1 MNRKRWLALLLFGL
15 ALTLLAVGLVR
26 LTRPQESGRPWRE
39 TTLYGHGEKVVL
51 LEVVGSIPVGRG
63 LEDLLSQIRQ
73 AREDPSIRAA
83 VLFVDSPG
91 GSVTETEA
99 IHRALREL
107 AREKPLVAAFGTV
120 AASGGYYVAT
130 AAREIFTP
138 ATAIT
143 GSMGVI
149 AVLPQVQGLLA
160 KLGIQ
165 VEVLKEGRLKD
176 MGSGLRPLT
185 PEEQAVIQGYM
196 REAYELFVARVAE
209 GRRLPEDKVRQ
220 LADGRIYSGH
230 QAIALGLADR
240 EGYREDAAKRAAELA
255 GLEAF
260 RLVRYAKPKGLLE
273 GLLGEGFPLGLSSE
287 TKELL
292 ALLDHSRFRLE
303 YRYLGGGLW

>member
-1 MNRKRWLALLLFGL
+1 MNRKRWLALLLFVMVAFL
-15 ALTLLAVGLVR
+15 VVGLGR
-26 LTRPQESGRPWRE
+26 LIQPREAGHPWQEA
-39 TTLYGHGEKVVL
+39 TLYGRGEKVVL
-51 LEVVGSIPVGRG
+51 LEVVGSIPTGKE
-63 LEDLLSQIRQ
+63 LENLLSKIRQ
-73 AREDPSIRAA
+73 AREDPGIRAA

-99 IHRALREL
+99 IHRALKGL
-107 AREKPLVAAFGTV
+107 ARDKPLVAAFGTV

-143 GSMGVI
+143 GSIGVI
-149 AVLPQVQGLLA
+149 AALPQVQGLLA
-160 KLGIQ
+160 KLGVQ

-185 PEEQAVIQGYM
+185 PEERTLIQGYM

-209 GRRLPEDKVRQ
+209 GRHLPKDKVRQ
-220 LADGRIYSGH
+220 LADGRIYSGT

-240 EGYREDAAKRAAELA
+240 EGYLEDAAKRAAELA
-255 GLEAF
+255 GLEEF
-260 RLVRYAKPKGLLE
+260 RLVRYVKPKGLLD

-287 TKELL
+287 TEQLISLL
-292 ALLDHSRFRLE
+292 GQNRLRLE

>member
-1 MNRKRWLALLLFGL
+1 MNRKRWLALLLFVAV
-15 ALTLLAVGLVR
+15 ALLVVGLGR
-26 LTRPQESGRPWRE
+26 LIQSRETDHPWRE
-39 TTLYGHGEKVVL
+39 ATLYGRGEKVVL
-51 LEVVGSIPVGRG
+51 LEVVGSIPMGKD
-63 LEDLLSQIRQ
+63 LEDLLSKIRQ
-73 AREDPSIRAA
+73 AREDPGIRAA

-99 IHRALREL
+99 IHRALKDL

-138 ATAIT
+138 ATAVT
-143 GSMGVI
+143 GSIGVI
-149 AVLPQVQGLLA
+149 ATLPQVQGLLA
-160 KLGIQ
+160 KLGVQ

-185 PEEQAVIQGYM
+185 PEERTLIQGYM

-209 GRRLPEDKVRQ
+209 GRHLPKDKVRQ
-220 LADGRIYSGH
+220 LADGRIYSGT

-240 EGYREDAAKRAAELA
+240 EGYLEDAAKRAAELA
-255 GLEAF
+255 GLEGF
-260 RLVRYAKPKGLLE
+260 RLVRYVKPKGLLD
-273 GLLGEGFPLGLSSE
+273 GLLGEEFPLGLSSE
-287 TKELL
+287 TEQLVSLL
-292 ALLDHSRFRLE
+292 GQNRFRLE

>member
-1 MNRKRWLALLLFGL
+1 MVALLV
-15 ALTLLAVGLVR
+15 VGLGR
-26 LTRPQESGRPWRE
+26 LIQPREAGHPWQEA
-39 TTLYGHGEKVVL
+39 TLYGRGEKVVL
-51 LEVVGSIPVGRG
+51 LEVVGSIPTGKE
-63 LEDLLSQIRQ
+63 LENLLSKIRQ
-73 AREDPSIRAA
+73 AQEDPGIRAA

-99 IHRALREL
+99 IHRALKGL
-107 AREKPLVAAFGTV
+107 ARDKPLVAAFGTV

-143 GSMGVI
+143 GSIGVI
-149 AVLPQVQGLLA
+149 AALPQVQGLLA
-160 KLGIQ
+160 KLGVQ

-185 PEEQAVIQGYM
+185 PEERTLIQGYM

-209 GRRLPEDKVRQ
+209 GRHLPKDKVRQ
-220 LADGRIYSGH
+220 LADGRIYSGT

-240 EGYREDAAKRAAELA
+240 EGYLEDAAKRAAELA
-255 GLEAF
+255 GLEEF
-260 RLVRYAKPKGLLE
+260 RLVRYVKPKGLLD
-273 GLLGEGFPLGLSSE
+273 GLLGEEFPLGLASE
-287 TKELL
+287 TEQLISLL
-292 ALLDHSRFRLE
+292 GQNRLRLE

>member
-1 MNRKRWLALLLFGL
+1 MNRKRWLALLLFVMVVFL
-15 ALTLLAVGLVR
+15 VVGLGR
-26 LTRPQESGRPWRE
+26 LIQPREAGHPWQE
-39 TTLYGHGEKVVL
+39 TTLYGRGEKVVL
-51 LEVVGSIPVGRG
+51 LEVVGSIPTGKE
-63 LEDLLSQIRQ
+63 LENLLSKIRQ
-73 AREDPSIRAA
+73 AREDPGIRAA

-99 IHRALREL
+99 IHRALKGL
-107 AREKPLVAAFGTV
+107 ARDKPLVAAFGTV

-143 GSMGVI
+143 GSIGVI
-149 AVLPQVQGLLA
+149 AALPQVQGLLA
-160 KLGIQ
+160 KLGVQ

-185 PEEQAVIQGYM
+185 PEERTLIQGYM

-209 GRRLPEDKVRQ
+209 GRHLPKDKVRQ
-220 LADGRIYSGH
+220 LADGRIYSGT

-240 EGYREDAAKRAAELA
+240 EGYLEDAAKRAAELA
-255 GLEAF
+255 GLEEF
-260 RLVRYAKPKGLLE
+260 RLVRYVKPKGLLD

-287 TKELL
+287 TEQLISLL
-292 ALLDHSRFRLE
+292 GQNRLRLE

>member
-1 MNRKRWLALLLFGL
+1 MKRKRWLALLLFVMV
-15 ALTLLAVGLVR
+15 ALLVVGLGR
-26 LTRPQESGRPWRE
+26 LIQPREAGHPWQEA
-39 TTLYGHGEKVVL
+39 TLYGRGEKVVL
-51 LEVVGSIPVGRG
+51 LEVVGSIPTGKE
-63 LEDLLSQIRQ
+63 LENLLSKIRQ
-73 AREDPSIRAA
+73 AQEDPGIRAA

-99 IHRALREL
+99 IHRALKGL
-107 AREKPLVAAFGTV
+107 ARAKPLVAAFGTV

-143 GSMGVI
+143 GSIGVI
-149 AVLPQVQGLLA
+149 AALPQVQGLLA
-160 KLGIQ
+160 KLGVQ

-185 PEEQAVIQGYM
+185 PEERTLIQGYM

-209 GRRLPEDKVRQ
+209 GRHLPKDKVRQ
-220 LADGRIYSGH
+220 LADGRIYSGT

-240 EGYREDAAKRAAELA
+240 EGYLEDAAKRAAELA
-255 GLEAF
+255 GLEEF
-260 RLVRYAKPKGLLE
+260 RLVRYVKPKGLLD
-273 GLLGEGFPLGLSSE
+273 GLLGEEFPLGLASE
-287 TKELL
+287 TEQLISLL
-292 ALLDHSRFRLE
+292 GQNRLRLE

>member
-1 MNRKRWLALLLFGL
+1 MKRKRWLALLLFVMV
-15 ALTLLAVGLVR
+15 ALLVVGLGR
-26 LTRPQESGRPWRE
+26 LIQPREAGHPWQEA
-39 TTLYGHGEKVVL
+39 TLYGRGEKVVL
-51 LEVVGSIPVGRG
+51 LEVVGSIPTGKE
-63 LEDLLSQIRQ
+63 LENLLSKIRQ
-73 AREDPSIRAA
+73 AQEDPGIRAA

-99 IHRALREL
+99 IHRALKGL
-107 AREKPLVAAFGTV
+107 ARDKPLVAAFGTV

-143 GSMGVI
+143 GSIGVI
-149 AVLPQVQGLLA
+149 AALPQVQGLLA
-160 KLGIQ
+160 KLGVQ

-185 PEEQAVIQGYM
+185 PEERTLIQGYM

-209 GRRLPEDKVRQ
+209 GRHLPKDKVRQ
-220 LADGRIYSGH
+220 LADGRIYSGT

-240 EGYREDAAKRAAELA
+240 EGYLEDAAKRAAELA
-255 GLEAF
+255 GLEEF
-260 RLVRYAKPKGLLE
+260 RLVRYVKPKGLLDE
-273 GLLGEGFPLGLSSE
+273 LLGEGFPLGLSSE
-287 TKELL
+287 TEQLISLL
-292 ALLDHSRFRLE
+292 GQNRLRLE

>member
-1 MNRKRWLALLLFGL
+1 MKRKRWLALLLFVMV
-15 ALTLLAVGLVR
+15 ALLVVGLGR
-26 LTRPQESGRPWRE
+26 LIQPREAGHPWQEA
-39 TTLYGHGEKVVL
+39 TLYGRGEKVVL
-51 LEVVGSIPVGRG
+51 LEVVGSIPTGKE
-63 LEDLLSQIRQ
+63 LENLLSKIRQ
-73 AREDPSIRAA
+73 AQEDPGIRAA

-99 IHRALREL
+99 IHRALKGL
-107 AREKPLVAAFGTV
+107 ARDKPLVAAFGTV

-143 GSMGVI
+143 GSIGVI
-149 AVLPQVQGLLA
+149 AALPQVQGLLA
-160 KLGIQ
+160 KLGVQ

-185 PEEQAVIQGYM
+185 PEERTLIQGYM

-209 GRRLPEDKVRQ
+209 GRHLPKDKVRQ
-220 LADGRIYSGH
+220 LADGRIYSGT

-240 EGYREDAAKRAAELA
+240 EGYLEDAAKRAAELA
-255 GLEAF
+255 GLEEF
-260 RLVRYAKPKGLLE
+260 RLVRYVKPKGLLD
-273 GLLGEGFPLGLSSE
+273 GLLGEEFPLGLASE
-287 TKELL
+287 TEQLISLL
-292 ALLDHSRFRLE
+292 GQNRLRLE

>member
-1 MNRKRWLALLLFGL
+1 MNRKRWLALLLFMAV
-15 ALTLLAVGLVR
+15 ALLVVGLGR
-26 LTRPQESGRPWRE
+26 LIQSQETGHPWRE
-39 TTLYGHGEKVVL
+39 ATLYGRGEKVVL
-51 LEVVGSIPVGRG
+51 LEVVGSIPMGKD
-63 LEDLLSQIRQ
+63 LEDLLSKIRQ
-73 AREDPSIRAA
+73 AREDQDIRAA

-99 IHRALREL
+99 IHRALKDL
-107 AREKPLVAAFGTV
+107 TREKPLVAAFGTV

-138 ATAIT
+138 ATAVT
-143 GSMGVI
+143 GSIGVI
-149 AVLPQVQGLLA
+149 ATLPQVQGLLA
-160 KLGIQ
+160 KLGVQ

-185 PEEQAVIQGYM
+185 PEERTLIQGYM

-209 GRRLPEDKVRQ
+209 GRHLPKDKVRQ
-220 LADGRIYSGH
+220 LADGRIYSGT

-240 EGYREDAAKRAAELA
+240 EGYLEDAAKRAAELA
-255 GLEAF
+255 GLEEF
-260 RLVRYAKPKGLLE
+260 RLVRYEKPKDLLE

-287 TKELL
+287 TEQLVSLL
-292 ALLDHSRFRLE
+292 GQNRFRLE

>member
-1 MNRKRWLALLLFGL
+1 MVVFLV
-15 ALTLLAVGLVR
+15 VGLGR
-26 LTRPQESGRPWRE
+26 LIQPREAGHPWQE
-39 TTLYGHGEKVVL
+39 TTLYGRGEKVVL
-51 LEVVGSIPVGRG
+51 LEVVGSIPTGKE
-63 LEDLLSQIRQ
+63 LENLLSKIRQ
-73 AREDPSIRAA
+73 AREDPGIRAA

-99 IHRALREL
+99 IHRALKGL
-107 AREKPLVAAFGTV
+107 ARDKPLVAAFGTV

-143 GSMGVI
+143 GSIGVI
-149 AVLPQVQGLLA
+149 AALPQVQGLLA
-160 KLGIQ
+160 KLGVQ

-185 PEEQAVIQGYM
+185 PEERTLIQGYM

-209 GRRLPEDKVRQ
+209 GRHLPKDKVRQ
-220 LADGRIYSGH
+220 LADGRIYSGT

-240 EGYREDAAKRAAELA
+240 EGYLEDAAKRAAELA
-255 GLEAF
+255 GLEEF
-260 RLVRYAKPKGLLE
+260 RLVRYVKPKGLLD

-287 TKELL
+287 TEQLISLL
-292 ALLDHSRFRLE
+292 GQNRLRLE

>member
-1 MNRKRWLALLLFGL
+1 MNRKRWLALLLFVAV
-15 ALTLLAVGLVR
+15 ALLVVGLGR
-26 LTRPQESGRPWRE
+26 LIQSRETGHPWRE
-39 TTLYGHGEKVVL
+39 ATLYGRGEKVVL
-51 LEVVGSIPVGRG
+51 LEVVGSIPMGKD
-63 LEDLLSQIRQ
+63 LEDLLSKIRQ
-73 AREDPSIRAA
+73 AREDQDIRAA

-99 IHRALREL
+99 IHRTLKDL

-138 ATAIT
+138 ATAVT
-143 GSMGVI
+143 GSIGVI
-149 AVLPQVQGLLA
+149 ATLPQVQGLLA
-160 KLGIQ
+160 KLGVQ
-165 VEVLKEGRLKD
+165 VEVLKEGRFKD

-185 PEEQAVIQGYM
+185 PEERTLIQGYM

-209 GRRLPEDKVRQ
+209 GRHLPKDKVRQ
-220 LADGRIYSGH
+220 LADGRIYSGT

-240 EGYREDAAKRAAELA
+240 EGYLEDAAKRAAELA
-255 GLEAF
+255 GLEEF
-260 RLVRYAKPKGLLE
+260 RLVRYVKPKGPLE

-287 TKELL
+287 TEQLVSLL
-292 ALLDHSRFRLE
+292 GQNRFRLE

>member
-1 MNRKRWLALLLFGL
+1 MNRKRWLALLLFVAV
-15 ALTLLAVGLVR
+15 ALLVVGLGR
-26 LTRPQESGRPWRE
+26 LIPSRETDHPWRE
-39 TTLYGHGEKVVL
+39 ATLYGRGEKVVL
-51 LEVVGSIPVGRG
+51 LEVVGSIPMGKD
-63 LEDLLSQIRQ
+63 LEDLLSKIRQ
-73 AREDPSIRAA
+73 VREDPGIRAA
-83 VLFVDSPG
+83 VLFVESPG

-99 IHRALREL
+99 IHRALKDL

-143 GSMGVI
+143 GSIGVI
-149 AVLPQVQGLLA
+149 ATLPQVQGLLA
-160 KLGIQ
+160 KLGVQ

-185 PEEQAVIQGYM
+185 PEERTLIQGYM

-209 GRRLPEDKVRQ
+209 GRRLPEDKVRP
-220 LADGRIYSGH
+220 LADGRIYSGT

-240 EGYREDAAKRAAELA
+240 EGYLEDAAKRAAELA
-255 GLEAF
+255 GLEEF
-260 RLVRYAKPKGLLE
+260 RLVRYVKPKGLLDE
-273 GLLGEGFPLGLSSE
+273 LLGEEFPLGLSSE
-287 TKELL
+287 TEQLVSLL
-292 ALLDHSRFRLE
+292 GQNRFRLE

>member
-1 MNRKRWLALLLFGL
+1 MKRKRWLALLLFVMV
-15 ALTLLAVGLVR
+15 ALLVVGLGR
-26 LTRPQESGRPWRE
+26 LIQPREAGHPWQEA
-39 TTLYGHGEKVVL
+39 TLYGRGEKVVL
-51 LEVVGSIPVGRG
+51 LEVVGSIPTGKE
-63 LEDLLSQIRQ
+63 LENLLSKIRQ
-73 AREDPSIRAA
+73 AQEDPGIRAA

-99 IHRALREL
+99 IHRALKGL
-107 AREKPLVAAFGTV
+107 ARDKPLVAAFGTV

-143 GSMGVI
+143 GSIGVI
-149 AVLPQVQGLLA
+149 AALPQVQGLLA
-160 KLGIQ
+160 KLGVQ

-185 PEEQAVIQGYM
+185 PEERTLIQGYM

-209 GRRLPEDKVRQ
+209 GRHLPKDKVRQ
-220 LADGRIYSGH
+220 LADGRIYSGT

-240 EGYREDAAKRAAELA
+240 EGYLEDAAKRAAELA
-255 GLEAF
+255 GLEEF
-260 RLVRYAKPKGLLE
+260 RLVRYVKPKGLLD

-287 TKELL
+287 TEQLISLL
-292 ALLDHSRFRLE
+292 GQNRLRLE

>member
-1 MNRKRWLALLLFGL
+1 MNRKRWLALLLFVMVAFL
-15 ALTLLAVGLVR
+15 VVGLGR
-26 LTRPQESGRPWRE
+26 LIQPREAGHPWQEA
-39 TTLYGHGEKVVL
+39 TLYGRGEKVVL
-51 LEVVGSIPVGRG
+51 LEVVGSIPTGKE
-63 LEDLLSQIRQ
+63 LENLLSKIRQ
-73 AREDPSIRAA
+73 AREDPGIRAA

-99 IHRALREL
+99 IHRALKGL
-107 AREKPLVAAFGTV
+107 ARDKPLVAAFGTV

-143 GSMGVI
+143 GSIGVI
-149 AVLPQVQGLLA
+149 AALPQVQGLLA
-160 KLGIQ
+160 KLGVQ

-185 PEEQAVIQGYM
+185 PEERTLIQGYM

-209 GRRLPEDKVRQ
+209 GRHLPKDKVRQ
-220 LADGRIYSGH
+220 LADGRIYSGT

-240 EGYREDAAKRAAELA
+240 EGYLEDAAKRAAELA
-255 GLEAF
+255 GLEEF
-260 RLVRYAKPKGLLE
+260 RLVRYVKPKGLLD

-287 TKELL
+287 TEQLIYLL
-292 ALLDHSRFRLE
+292 GQNRLRLE

>member
-1 MNRKRWLALLLFGL
+1 MNRKRWLALLLFVMVAFL
-15 ALTLLAVGLVR
+15 VVGLGR
-26 LTRPQESGRPWRE
+26 LIQPREAGHPWQEA
-39 TTLYGHGEKVVL
+39 TLYGRGEKVVL
-51 LEVVGSIPVGRG
+51 LEVVGSIPTGKE
-63 LEDLLSQIRQ
+63 LENLLSKIRQ
-73 AREDPSIRAA
+73 AREDPGIRAA

-99 IHRALREL
+99 IHRALKGL
-107 AREKPLVAAFGTV
+107 ARDKPLVAAFGTV

-143 GSMGVI
+143 GSIGVI
-149 AVLPQVQGLLA
+149 AALPQVQGLLA
-160 KLGIQ
+160 KLGVQ

-185 PEEQAVIQGYM
+185 PEERTLIQGYM

-209 GRRLPEDKVRQ
+209 GRHLPKDKVRQ
-220 LADGRIYSGH
+220 LADGRIYSGT

-240 EGYREDAAKRAAELA
+240 EGYLEDAAKRAAELA
-255 GLEAF
+255 GLEEF
-260 RLVRYAKPKGLLE
+260 RLVRYVKPKGLLD

-287 TKELL
+287 TEQLISLL
-292 ALLDHSRFRLE
+292 GQNQLRLE

>member
-1 MNRKRWLALLLFGL
+1 MVALLV
-15 ALTLLAVGLVR
+15 VGLGR
-26 LTRPQESGRPWRE
+26 LIQPREAGHPWQEA
-39 TTLYGHGEKVVL
+39 TLYGRGEKVVL
-51 LEVVGSIPVGRG
+51 LEVVGSIPTGKE
-63 LEDLLSQIRQ
+63 LENLLSKIRQ
-73 AREDPSIRAA
+73 AQEDPGIRAA

-99 IHRALREL
+99 IHRALKGL
-107 AREKPLVAAFGTV
+107 ARAKPLVAAFGTV

-143 GSMGVI
+143 GSIGVI
-149 AVLPQVQGLLA
+149 AALPQVQGLLA
-160 KLGIQ
+160 KLGVQ

-185 PEEQAVIQGYM
+185 PEERTLIQGYM

-209 GRRLPEDKVRQ
+209 GRHLPKDKVRQ
-220 LADGRIYSGH
+220 LADGRIYSGT

-240 EGYREDAAKRAAELA
+240 EGYLEDAAKRAAELA
-255 GLEAF
+255 GLEEF
-260 RLVRYAKPKGLLE
+260 RLVRYVKPKGLLD

-287 TKELL
+287 TEQLISLL
-292 ALLDHSRFRLE
+292 GQNRLRLE

>member
-1 MNRKRWLALLLFGL
+1 MNRKRWLALLLFVAV
-15 ALTLLAVGLVR
+15 ALLVVGLGR
-26 LTRPQESGRPWRE
+26 LIQSRETDHPWRE
-39 TTLYGHGEKVVL
+39 ATLYGRGEKVVL
-51 LEVVGSIPVGRG
+51 LEVVGSIPMGKD
-63 LEDLLSQIRQ
+63 LEDLLSKIRQ
-73 AREDPSIRAA
+73 AREDPGIRAA

-99 IHRALREL
+99 IHRALKDL
-107 AREKPLVAAFGTV
+107 AREKPLVATFGTV

-143 GSMGVI
+143 GSIGVI
-149 AVLPQVQGLLA
+149 ATLPQVQGLLA
-160 KLGIQ
+160 KLGVQ

-185 PEEQAVIQGYM
+185 PEERTLIQGYM

-209 GRRLPEDKVRQ
+209 GRHLPKDKVRQ
-220 LADGRIYSGH
+220 LADGRIYSGT

-240 EGYREDAAKRAAELA
+240 EGYLEDAAKRAAELA
-255 GLEAF
+255 GLEEF
-260 RLVRYAKPKGLLE
+260 RLVRYVKPKGLLD
-273 GLLGEGFPLGLSSE
+273 GLLGEEFPLGLSSE
-287 TKELL
+287 TEQLVSLL
-292 ALLDHSRFRLE
+292 GQNRFRLE